1 MHKCQAELL
10 QIQYAHEILEF
21 LNEEK
26 KRCTYK
32 AIGDVIGVYH
42 RNVNER
48 YLGKRREEA
57 SWVVRKRD
65 GLPSGYSPDKL
76 HPLFRK
82 KKVIESGDALKRK
95 FEKWKARK

>member
-1 MHKCQAELL
+1 MHKLQTELEK
-10 QIQYAHEILEF
+10 IEYAHEVLKF

-26 KRCTYK
+26 RRCTYK
-32 AIGDVIGVYH
+32 AIGDVIGVFH

-48 YLGKRREEA
+48 YLGERRAEA
-57 SWVVRKRD
+57 SWVVRKED
-65 GLPSGYSPDKL
+65 GLPSGYNPNKL

-82 KKVIESGDALKRK
+82 KRVIESGDELKRE